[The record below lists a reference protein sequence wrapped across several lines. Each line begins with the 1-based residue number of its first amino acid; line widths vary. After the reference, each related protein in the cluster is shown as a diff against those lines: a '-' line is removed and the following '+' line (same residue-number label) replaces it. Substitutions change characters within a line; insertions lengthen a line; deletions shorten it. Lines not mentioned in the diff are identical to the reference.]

1 VVLVMDTTFAVLS
14 DPNRRAVLRLL
25 RDGERS
31 VSEIGEELA
40 LSQPGLSKNL
50 RVLRESG
57 LVRVRKDAQRR
68 LYAIRPEPMAEIDE
82 WLEPY
87 RDLWNGRLDALGR
100 HLEKE

>member
-1 VVLVMDTTFAVLS
+1 MMDATFAVLS
-14 DPNRRAVLRLL
+14 DPHRRAVLRLL

-31 VSEIGEELA
+31 VGEIGEELE
-40 LSQPGLSKNL
+40 LGQPGLSKHL

-68 LYAIRPEPMAEIDE
+68 FYAILPEPIAEIDE

-87 RDLWNGRLDALGR
+87 RDLWNGHLEALGR
-100 HLEKE
+100 HLDKE

>member
-1 VVLVMDTTFAVLS
+1 MDATFAVLS

-31 VSEIGEELA
+31 VGEIGEELA
-40 LSQPGLSKNL
+40 LSQPGLSKHL

-68 LYAIRPEPMAEIDE
+68 LYAIRPEPIAEIDE
-82 WLEPY
+82 WLAPY
-87 RDLWNGRLDALGR
+87 RDLWNGRLEALGR
-100 HLEKE
+100 HLDKE